1 MKRILVVLVLVIL
14 SLSVCVTASADD
26 RIKVSAM
33 PGTSVVNVDV
43 QGFAGM
49 VSMRIYLNGNDFSNI
64 VWLYQYTISP
74 NGELSLSVPI
84 VPVLSIGDVIE
95 VFINNFSTTYTIPK
109 PVSFDYAN
117 VSASVVKLNGNK
129 NELIIT
135 ITEVYT
141 DESSEVT
148 NYSFLI
154 NNNSSGTY
162 EAGQYRVFVDTK
174 GNTSIRA
181 CYFVE

>member
-1 MKRILVVLVLVIL
+1 MRRILVVLVLVIL
-14 SLSVCVTASADD
+14 SLSVCVAASADD

-33 PGTSVVNVDV
+33 PGTSVVYVEV
-43 QGFAGM
+43 EGFTPGP
-49 VSMRIYLNGNDFSNI
+49 VSMRLFVNGDWLGLN
-64 VWLYQYTISP
+64 QYTIGP
-74 NGELSLSVPI
+74 DGTLSLSIPI
-84 VPVLSIGDVIE
+84 MPVLSIGDVIE
-95 VFINNFSTTYTIPK
+95 AFINNFSTTYTIPK

-117 VSASVVKLNGNK
+117 ASASVVKLKGNK

-148 NYSFLI
+148 NYSFMI
-154 NNNSSGTY
+154 NNNSSGIY
-162 EAGQYRVFVDTK
+162 EAGGYRVFVDTK